1 MLNFPSETGFF
12 VWFEEMDTVTLL
24 PSGTSVVFIS
34 SSILTD
40 VSLTVSL
47 GNEVMTAVTILGIQ
61 CHVIYNVGS
70 LRIDIRVL
78 ILLSLYYPVVMKNV
92 KIAINLLIFP

>member
-1 MLNFPSETGFF
+1 MAPLSFLVTVMFTVIILALRFQIIDCCAEFPSEMGFF
-12 VWFEEMDTVTLL
+12 VWFEEMDTVTSL

-47 GNEVMTAVTILGIQ
+47 GNEVMTAVTVLGIQ
-61 CHVIYNVGS
+61 CHTIYNVGS
-70 LRIDIRVL
+70 LQIDQ
-78 ILLSLYYPVVMKNV
+78 
-92 KIAINLLIFP
+92 